1 MLLTN
6 KFKPKGLNKMPD
18 DSGNKLKENKKRDG
32 FFSRFFSGKS
42 QEEIQQ
48 EAEEEILSLV
58 EEGQE
63 KGVIGDSTKS
73 IIENV
78 FDFDDTVA
86 SEIMRH
92 RTEVVAIECTA
103 SLSEVVDT
111 AIESGYS
118 RIPVF
123 EGDIDSVRGVLY
135 VKDLLPFV
143 GSKVEGFDLSKIIR
157 DVIFVPKTKNCSEL
171 FTEMTKKRIQMAI
184 VVDEYGGTE
193 GLITLEDLIEDI
205 LGNIRDEY
213 DNEEDE
219 VKKLSDNRF
228 TVEGSASIEDIAKE
242 LDLTLPETD
251 CDTVA
256 GFVLENLGRI
266 PEDGETPQVEVNNT
280 TFKIEKIEERR
291 ILWVTIEKHNTE
303 E

>member
-1 MLLTN
+1 
-6 KFKPKGLNKMPD
+6 MPD
-18 DSGNKLKENKKRDG
+18 DSGSKFKENKKREG
-32 FFSRFFSGKS
+32 FLGRLFSNKS
-42 QEEIQQ
+42 HQEIQQ

-63 KGVIGDSTKS
+63 KGVIGDSTKN

-78 FDFDDTVA
+78 FDFDDTTA
-86 SEIMRH
+86 SEIMTH
-92 RTEVVAIECTA
+92 RTEVTAIENTA
-103 SLSEVVDT
+103 SLTEIVDT

-118 RIPVF
+118 RIPVYK
-123 EGDIDSVRGVLY
+123 GDIDTVVGVLY

-143 GSKVEGFDLSKIIR
+143 GAKVEGFDLSKIVR
-157 DVIFVPKTKNCSEL
+157 DVMFVPKTKNCSEL
-171 FTEMTKKRIQMAI
+171 FTEMTKKRVQMAV

-213 DNEEDE
+213 DHEEDE

-242 LDLTLPETD
+242 LELSLPETD

-256 GFVLENLGRI
+256 GFILENLGRI
-266 PEDGETPQVEVNNT
+266 PDDGETPEVELENV
-280 TFKIEKIEERR
+280 TFTIDKIEDRR
-291 ILWVTIEKHNTE
+291 ILSVTIEKHISKE
-303 E
+303 

>member
-1 MLLTN
+1 
-6 KFKPKGLNKMPD
+6 MPD
-18 DSGNKLKENKKRDG
+18 DSGSKFKENKKKEG
-32 FFSRFFSGKS
+32 LFARFFSSKS
-42 QEEIQQ
+42 HEEIQQ

-63 KGVIGDSTKS
+63 KGVIGDSTKN

-86 SEIMRH
+86 SEIMTH
-92 RTEVVAIECTA
+92 RTEMTAIEDTS
-103 SLSEVVDT
+103 SLSEVVDV

-123 EGDIDSVRGVLY
+123 KGDIDTIRGVLY

-143 GSKVEGFDLSKIIR
+143 GAKVEGFDLSKIIR
-157 DVIFVPKTKNCSEL
+157 DVMFVPKTKNCSEL
-171 FTEMTKKRIQMAI
+171 FTEMTKKRVQMAI

-228 TVEGSASIEDIAKE
+228 TVEGSASIDDIAKE
-242 LDLTLPETD
+242 LDLKLPETD

-256 GFVLENLGRI
+256 GFILEKLGRI
-266 PEDGETPQVEVNNT
+266 PDDTETPEVEFENV
-280 TFKIEKIEERR
+280 TFKVEKIEDRR
-291 ILWVTIEKHNTE
+291 ILSVTIEKHKPQE
-303 E
+303 

>member
-1 MLLTN
+1 
-6 KFKPKGLNKMPD
+6 MPD
-18 DSGNKLKENKKRDG
+18 DSGSKLKENKKREG
-32 FFSRFFSGKS
+32 LLGRLFGGKS
-42 QEEIQQ
+42 HEEIVQ

-63 KGVIGDSTKS
+63 KGVIGDSTKN

-86 SEIMRH
+86 SEIMTH
-92 RTEVVAIECTA
+92 RTEMTAIEDT
-103 SLSEVVDT
+103 SELSQIVDT

-118 RIPVF
+118 RIPVYK
-123 EGDIDSVRGVLY
+123 GDIDTIVGVLY

-143 GSKVEGFDLSKIIR
+143 GAKVEGFDLSKIIR
-157 DVIFVPKTKNCSEL
+157 NVMFVPKTKNCSEL
-171 FTEMTKKRIQMAI
+171 FTEMTKNRVQMAI

-219 VKKLSDNRF
+219 VRKLSDNRF

-242 LDLTLPETD
+242 LELTLPDTD

-256 GFVLENLGRI
+256 GFLLENLGRI
-266 PEDGETPQVEVNNT
+266 PDDGETPKVELKNV
-280 TFKIEKIEERR
+280 TFTIDKIEDRR
-291 ILWVTIEKHNTE
+291 ILYVTIEKLNTE

>member
-1 MLLTN
+1 MLLTHN
-6 KFKPKGLNKMPD
+6 FKPKGLTKMPD
-18 DSGNKLKENKKRDG
+18 DSGSKLKENKKREG
-32 FFSRFFSGKS
+32 LFGRFFSSKS
-42 QEEIQQ
+42 HEEIVQ

-63 KGVIGDSTKS
+63 KGVIGDSTKN

-92 RTEVVAIECTA
+92 RTEMTAIEDTA
-103 SLSEVVDT
+103 KLSEIVDT

-118 RIPVF
+118 RIPVYK
-123 EGDIDSVRGVLY
+123 GDIDTIKGVLY

-143 GSKVEGFDLSKIIR
+143 GAKVEGFELSKIIR
-157 DVIFVPKTKNCSEL
+157 DVMFVPKTKNCSEL

-242 LDLTLPETD
+242 LDLDIPETD

-256 GFVLENLGRI
+256 GFILENLGRI
-266 PEDGETPQVEVNNT
+266 PDDSETPEVTVNNV
-280 TFKIEKIEERR
+280 TFKIDKIEERR
-291 ILWVTIEKHNTE
+291 ILWVTIEKHNIE

>member
-1 MLLTN
+1 
-6 KFKPKGLNKMPD
+6 MPD
-18 DSGNKLKENKKRDG
+18 DSGSKLKENKKREG
-32 FFSRFFSGKS
+32 LLGRLFGGKS
-42 QEEIQQ
+42 HEKIVQ

-63 KGVIGDSTKS
+63 KGVIGDSTKN

-86 SEIMRH
+86 SEIMTH
-92 RTEVVAIECTA
+92 RTEMTAIEDT
-103 SLSEVVDT
+103 SELSQIVDT

-118 RIPVF
+118 RIPVYK
-123 EGDIDSVRGVLY
+123 GDIDTIVGVLY

-143 GSKVEGFDLSKIIR
+143 GAKVEGFDLSKIIR
-157 DVIFVPKTKNCSEL
+157 NVMFVPKTKNCSEL
-171 FTEMTKKRIQMAI
+171 FTEMTKNRVQMAI

-219 VKKLSDNRF
+219 VRKLSDNRF

-242 LDLTLPETD
+242 LELTLPDTD

-256 GFVLENLGRI
+256 GFLLENLGRI
-266 PEDGETPQVEVNNT
+266 PDDGETPKVELKNV
-280 TFKIEKIEERR
+280 TFTIDKIEDRR
-291 ILWVTIEKHNTE
+291 ILYVTLEKQTHE

>member
-1 MLLTN
+1 
-6 KFKPKGLNKMPD
+6 MPD
-18 DSGNKLKENKKRDG
+18 DSGSKFKENKKKDG
-32 FFSRFFSGKS
+32 IFARFFNSKS
-42 QEEIQQ
+42 HEEIQQ

-63 KGVIGDSTKS
+63 KGVIGDSTKN

-86 SEIMRH
+86 SEIMTH
-92 RTEVVAIECTA
+92 RTEMTAIEDTS
-103 SLSEVVDT
+103 SLSEVVDV

-118 RIPVF
+118 RIPVYK
-123 EGDIDSVRGVLY
+123 GDIDTIRGVLY

-143 GSKVEGFDLSKIIR
+143 GAKVEGFKLSKIIR
-157 DVIFVPKTKNCSEL
+157 NVMFVPKTKNCSEL
-171 FTEMTKKRIQMAI
+171 FTEMTKKRVQMAI

-228 TVEGSASIEDIAKE
+228 TVEGSASIDDIAKE
-242 LDLTLPETD
+242 LDLELPETD

-266 PEDGETPQVEVNNT
+266 PEDFETPEVTVNNV
-280 TFKIEKIEERR
+280 TFKIDKIEERR
-291 ILWVTIEKHNTE
+291 ILSVTIEKLQTE

>member
-1 MLLTN
+1 MLLTHN
-6 KFKPKGLNKMPD
+6 FKPKGLTKMPD
-18 DSGNKLKENKKRDG
+18 DSGNKLKEAKKRDSL
-32 FFSRFFSGKS
+32 FSRLFGSKS
-42 QEEIQQ
+42 REEIQQ

-63 KGVIGDSTKS
+63 KGVIGDSTKN

-86 SEIMRH
+86 SEIMTH
-92 RTEVVAIECTA
+92 RTEMTAIEDT
-103 SLSEVVDT
+103 SELSQVVDA

-123 EGDIDSVRGVLY
+123 KGDIDTIVGVLY

-143 GSKVEGFDLSKIIR
+143 GAKVEGFDLSKVVR
-157 DVIFVPKTKNCSEL
+157 DVLFVPKTKNCSEL
-171 FTEMTKKRIQMAI
+171 FTEMTKKRVQMAI

-228 TVEGSASIEDIAKE
+228 TVEGSASIEDISKE
-242 LDLTLPETD
+242 LELDIPETD

-256 GFVLENLGRI
+256 GFILENLGRI
-266 PEDGETPQVEVNNT
+266 PEDSETPEVTINNA
-280 TFKIEKIEERR
+280 TFKINKIEERR
-291 ILWVTIEKHNTE
+291 ILSVTIEKHNTE